1 MGDHKH
7 KKSWKKDTL
16 ATLPGQPAEKKSV
29 AGTPGMENPLA
40 DASET
45 FKIKQGTLNRQT
57 NILSTESLMNPRWS
71 MVNPALQKQAGGP
84 GTFGLQKREYLVEG
98 AELTCSHGSCNGKLK
113 IPKGHHYLSGDRKKA
128 NCKDCVE
135 DENIPYFGNCSL
147 RRAEGRCEGFMLLDE
162 QWRNTERP
170 FHGFEVEHVDGE
182 PAIITSSVL
191 LCKRG
196 GIIRP
201 VTSGQGYDGR
211 LNYGMFKRR
220 CKKGLSWAAG
230 QKPDRHE
237 LRKDPINM
245 NTGNYIYE
253 REDLVTGGKVPL
265 SFRFLYN
272 AMECGEQGNLGEG
285 WCHNYGIRLKKTEG
299 EKKIEVILEDGSVI
313 PYRRTPGGA
322 WLPEMGDP
330 EELRSTGDGYIYEQ
344 EQRTCVFDRDGKL
357 IRQEEAGGIRT
368 FRYNKE
374 GLLEYA
380 ENGLGG
386 FLHYTYNEEKNL
398 IEAEDHAGRKIS
410 FRYQYGKLRWFIN
423 SSGYTYT
430 YEYNFNGRLESVLTP
445 RGITGVKNTYDGVD
459 RVLKQAFP
467 DGSVVELRYDDEKQ
481 LTYMRE
487 QNGRLVTFES
497 DDRMRSIR
505 IATKDGEETFA
516 YNDQNQRIRHTDRNG
531 YTTAYAYDNR
541 GNLSRIV
548 YPDGTRYHMT
558 YDAAG
563 RLLTLSVNG
572 IQKQK
577 NVYDSKGRPIEITD
591 ALGRCRRMEYDP
603 EGNPVRIRLP
613 DKNTV
618 LLEYDARGNVIS
630 ITDGAG
636 RRSLYEYD
644 ECSRITRFTDGNGNR
659 TCFTWNEDNQITSVT
674 DAAGNRRTYEYGPNG
689 KIRKAVDFDGAVFR
703 QEYNCMNQVESLTF
717 PDGNTIH
724 MEYDAM
730 QNLSQ
735 TVYPNGA
742 VTAYTYNRQN
752 LLEQVTLP
760 TGGTI
765 RLEYDR
771 NGNRTAAVDP
781 EGNRTVMEYDSRNRM
796 VKKTDPMG
804 AVTAY
809 AYDPEGRCTQV
820 TDAAGNVHEYEYDAA
835 GQMVRETDVRGNT
848 TVFEYDS
855 MGRTAAVTDPA
866 CRRTIYVY
874 DAGGKPAKTIYPDK
888 TFETYEYDSAGNLI
902 LQKNNRGDQQ
912 EYTYDCLNR
921 QVSVKNSFGQALS
934 CTYDAVG
941 RVTSVTDAL
950 GRVTRYTC
958 SPGGNLTSVLDA
970 AGNRTEY
977 AYDLMG
983 NLSAVCRHE
992 GKDALLDADGQIAVP
1007 ESYQGAF
1014 PHVTRYIRG
1023 QSGKPE
1029 TVINPLGMQEQY
1041 EYDCSG
1047 RMTAKTDADGYTTR
1061 YAWNPAGDLCRITYA
1076 DGRKAEFSYNSLRQL
1091 TQIDDWLG
1099 TTRIEPD
1106 AAGYVKKVTD
1116 PMGREVSYEWGVLG
1130 ERRKT
1135 VYPDGRSVSF
1145 EYDDLFRLIRLKD
1158 GKQEV
1163 RYNYN
1168 ADGRLA
1174 EKQYPDEIR
1183 TEYQYSPMGRLKS
1196 LVHQKSGTGLER
1208 YEYEYDLQGN
1218 RIALRKER
1226 RASAFASEAE
1236 RLAIEECGNY
1246 TYRYDSLDRLTGVSK
1261 NGKLQSRYGY
1271 DAYGNRITKQAGEHV
1286 IRYFYNEADQLVREE
1301 GSGGE
1306 RTFQYDRRG
1315 NLTTVRQGEE
1325 LLRQY
1330 LYDET
1335 NRMAVASDGTR
1346 AAWYQY
1352 SGLGN
1357 RTGILEYAVDQPNLG
1372 NTPVLKDFR
1381 DAAPSKR
1388 TEYIT
1393 DLTRPYHNL
1402 LQKVEMAEGKET
1414 IQSYTWDTNAVFLRE
1429 EECVSAYLQD
1439 ELGSPVRLVELRSG
1453 RQTPYGYDEFGGD
1466 LFGNQGET
1474 QPFGYTGYQPDRI
1487 AGTSYAQAREY
1498 LPWAGRFAGK
1508 DLIKGFAELPF
1519 TLNEYGYCWNNPIG
1533 YVDRDGQLP
1542 TAVAGGIIGGL
1553 SGLTLSAT
1561 SDWLNGEEINW
1572 KRAWKNAALGAA
1584 AGAAVGS
1591 GLAFVS
1597 LPTVA
1602 MQVSEYKMLV
1612 GMGSLFGVLCNISN
1626 GDFSFDNIWSGLT
1639 TGGINAAIVVTGIP
1653 EVNALFAEGKILE
1666 SFGVSF
1672 FRNGIAGGVSSLLA
1686 SVGNILED
1694 QNVSHMFAKA
1704 GLSGIIQAIASG
1716 FLGNIFTIAA
1726 SEITG
1731 NTIADRFARQITNNV
1746 LGNGLY
1752 GYGMGTYI
1760 SSLAGEKAFPDT
1772 SEAVN

>member
-516 YNDQNQRIRHTDRNG
+516 YNDQNRRIRHTDRNG

-674 DAAGNRRTYEYGPNG
+674 DAAGNRRTYEYGANG
-689 KIRKAVDFDGAVFR
+689 KIRKSVDFDGAVCL

-724 MEYDAM
+724 MKYDAM

-1429 EECVSAYLQD
+1429 GERVSTYLQD

-1584 AGAAVGS
+1584 AGVAVGS
-1591 GLAFVS
+1591 GAGFLIPIMGKGAFVS
-1597 LPTVA
+1597 TI
-1602 MQVSEYKMLV
+1602 SV
-1612 GMGSLFGVLCNISN
+1612 GSIFGMTCNTLD
-1626 GDFSFDNIWSGLT
+1626 GDFSFDNVWNGLT
-1639 TGGINAAIVVTGIP
+1639 TGAINSAIVAMGVP
-1653 EVNALFAEGKILE
+1653 YAEGLFEIGDVGGAIW
-1666 SFGVSF
+1666 SFMSSNFVAGAVS
-1672 FRNGIAGGVSSLLA
+1672 NLISNLSEMLD
-1686 SVGNILED
+1686 GNAVNNIIGRA
-1694 QNVSHMFAKA
+1694 V
-1704 GLSGIIQAIASG
+1704 LSGTEQMIYSG
-1716 FLGNIFTIAA
+1716 FVGKFFSLGA
-1726 SEITG
+1726 SEIVG
-1731 NTIADRFARQITNNV
+1731 DDVCSRIARGVCNIV
-1746 LGNGLY
+1746 LAQFLCDFTLS
-1752 GYGMGTYI
+1752 TYVTSRTVNMI
-1760 SSLAGEKAFPDT
+1760 FF
-1772 SEAVN
+1772 SEATT

>member
-7 KKSWKKDTL
+7 KKSWQKDTL

-29 AGTPGMENPLA
+29 AGAPGMENPLA

-57 NILSTESLMNPRWS
+57 NLLSTESLTNSRWS

-147 RRAEGRCEGFMLLDE
+147 RRKEGRCEGFMLLDE

-313 PYRRTPGGA
+313 PYRRNLGGA

-516 YNDQNQRIRHTDRNG
+516 YNDQNRRIRHTDRNG

-703 QEYNCMNQVESLTF
+703 QEYNCMNQVESLTL

-742 VTAYTYNRQN
+742 VAAYTYNRQN
-752 LLEQVTLP
+752 LPEQITLP

-765 RLEYDR
+765 CFQYDR
-771 NGNRTAAVDP
+771 NGNRTEAVDP

-809 AYDPEGRCTQV
+809 AYDSEGRCTQV

-835 GQMVRETDVRGNT
+835 GQLVRETDVRGNT

-902 LQKNNRGDQQ
+902 LQKNHRGDQQ

-1145 EYDDLFRLIRLKD
+1145 EYDDLSRLIRLKD
-1158 GKQEV
+1158 GKQEA
-1163 RYNYN
+1163 RYCYD
-1168 ADGRLA
+1168 ADGRLI

-1183 TEYQYSPMGRLKS
+1183 TGYQYSPMGRLKS
-1196 LVHQKSGTGLER
+1196 LVHQKSGTVLER
-1208 YEYEYDLQGN
+1208 YEYEYDLLGN
-1218 RIALRKER
+1218 RTALRKER
-1226 RASAFASEAE
+1226 RASVFASVTE
-1236 RLAIEECGNY
+1236 RLASEESGNY
-1246 TYRYDSLDRLTGVSK
+1246 TYRYDNLDRLTEVLK
-1261 NGKLQSRYGY
+1261 DGKLQSRYEY
-1271 DAYGNRITKQAGEHV
+1271 DAYGNRTEKETREGTIH
-1286 IRYFYNEADQLVREE
+1286 YFYNEADQLIREE
-1301 GSGGE
+1301 GPDGE

-1315 NLTTVRQGEE
+1315 NLTAIRQGEE
-1325 LLRQY
+1325 LIRQY

-1335 NRMAVASDGTR
+1335 SRMAAASDGIHSS
-1346 AAWYQY
+1346 WYQY
-1352 SGLGN
+1352 SGAGN
-1357 RTGILEYAVDQPNLG
+1357 RTGILEYAVAPPGPGNLFLPEAVPAG
-1372 NTPVLKDFR
+1372 V
-1381 DAAPSKR
+1381 PSKR

-1402 LQKVEMAEGKET
+1402 LQRMETAEGKET
-1414 IQSYTWDTNAVFLRE
+1414 IQFYTWDTNAVFLRE
-1429 EECVSAYLQD
+1429 GECVSAYLQD
-1439 ELGSPVRLVELRSG
+1439 ELGSPVRLTELRSG
-1453 RQTPYGYDEFGGD
+1453 RQTLYGYDEFGAD

-1474 QPFGYTGYQPDRI
+1474 QPFGYTGYQPDRT

-1498 LPWAGRFAGK
+1498 LPLAGRFAGK

-1519 TLNEYGYCWNNPIG
+1519 TLNEYGYCWNNPLIL
-1533 YVDRDGQLP
+1533 VDRNGAWPEWANKDNLKK
-1542 TAVAGGIIGGL
+1542 TVAGAITVI
-1553 SGLTLSAT
+1553 
-1561 SDWLNGEEINW
+1561 
-1572 KRAWKNAALGAA
+1572 
-1584 AGAAVGS
+1584 AGAAILVGLCTS
-1591 GLAFVS
+1591 ISVAGVGLAVIGAGT
-1597 LPTVA
+1597 LIGA
-1602 MQVSEYKMLV
+1602 
-1612 GMGSLFGVLCNISN
+1612 ISGGTAN
-1626 GDFSFDNIWSGLT
+1626 AI
-1639 TGGINAAIVVTGIP
+1639 TGGEYVNGYIGGGFNAAIAILTAGALTP
-1653 EVNALFAEGKILE
+1653 YGSNALGGYIGNYITEILNNFDVPE
-1666 SFGVSF
+1666 NQRKDIKLIETDSYIAAGVQALTAGGLDHLSNLVKL
-1672 FRNGIAGGVSSLLA
+1672 NGIECKGWDRVAGIYWDSTKMVYSIGTGSAVGEGIGLLA
-1686 SVGNILED
+1686 S
-1694 QNVSHMFAKA
+1694 S
-1704 GLSGIIQAIASG
+1704 S
-1716 FLGNIFTIAA
+1716 
-1726 SEITG
+1726 
-1731 NTIADRFARQITNNV
+1731 
-1746 LGNGLY
+1746 
-1752 GYGMGTYI
+1752 TY
-1760 SSLAGEKAFPDT
+1760 
-1772 SEAVN
+1772 

>member
-516 YNDQNQRIRHTDRNG
+516 YNDQNRRIRHTDRNG

-674 DAAGNRRTYEYGPNG
+674 DAAGNRRTYEYGANG
-689 KIRKAVDFDGAVFR
+689 KIRKSVDFDGAVCL

-724 MEYDAM
+724 MKYDAM

-1429 EECVSAYLQD
+1429 GERVSTYLQD

-1584 AGAAVGS
+1584 AGVAVGS
-1591 GLAFVS
+1591 GAGFLIPIMGKGAFVS
-1597 LPTVA
+1597 TI
-1602 MQVSEYKMLV
+1602 SV
-1612 GMGSLFGVLCNISN
+1612 GSIFGMTCNTLD
-1626 GDFSFDNIWSGLT
+1626 GDFSFDNVWNGLT
-1639 TGGINAAIVVTGIP
+1639 TGAINSAIVAMGVP
-1653 EVNALFAEGKILE
+1653 YAEGLFEIGDVGGAIW
-1666 SFGVSF
+1666 SFMSSNFV
-1672 FRNGIAGGVSSLLA
+1672 AGGGGGFFL
-1686 SVGNILED
+1686 N
-1694 QNVSHMFAKA
+1694 FYY
-1704 GLSGIIQAIASG
+1704 IIG
-1716 FLGNIFTIAA
+1716 G
-1726 SEITG
+1726 G
-1731 NTIADRFARQITNNV
+1731 GVD
-1746 LGNGLY
+1746 
-1752 GYGMGTYI
+1752 
-1760 SSLAGEKAFPDT
+1760 
-1772 SEAVN
+1772 